1 MSLEQIVCEFCKH
14 EFTNKSTLTL
24 HQKTAKYCLKLQ
36 GRENDSY
43 KCQFCETILTSN
55 QRLLSHEACCKSRQ
69 ENENEVK
76 LQKLNDDMKAQKQQ
90 FEKDLL
96 EQSQRFG
103 REMHRLLQEKDE
115 MRTEFKK
122 ALSDK
127 QKLIDKLYGE
137 LVQILVQNK
146 NNK

>member
-1 MSLEQIVCEFCKH
+1 
-14 EFTNKSTLTL
+14 
-24 HQKTAKYCLKLQ
+24 
-36 GRENDSY
+36 
-43 KCQFCETILTSN
+43 
-55 QRLLSHEACCKSRQ
+55 
-69 ENENEVK
+69 
-76 LQKLNDDMKAQKQQ
+76 MKAQKQQ